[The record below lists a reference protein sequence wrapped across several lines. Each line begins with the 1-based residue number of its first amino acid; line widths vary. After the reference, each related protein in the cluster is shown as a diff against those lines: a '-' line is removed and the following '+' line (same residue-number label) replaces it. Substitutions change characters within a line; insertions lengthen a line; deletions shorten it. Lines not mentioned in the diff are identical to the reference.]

1 MITFLFSTL
10 FSFFFTAD
18 NDATVDEH
26 HGYCYQYQ
34 QCSTYIR
41 EFYTSIYSLAEER
54 SGKVDGTA
62 IKSFRNVCRRIVCFG
77 IYLIGCQREVRCH
90 IGYEIQT

>member
-1 MITFLFSTL
+1 MIAFLFSTL

-26 HGYCYQYQ
+26 HGYRYQYQ

-41 EFYTSIYSLAEER
+41 EFYTSI
-54 SGKVDGTA
+54 
-62 IKSFRNVCRRIVCFG
+62 
-77 IYLIGCQREVRCH
+77 
-90 IGYEIQT
+90 

>member
-1 MITFLFSTL
+1 MIAFLFSTL

-26 HGYCYQYQ
+26 HGYRYQYQ

-41 EFYTSIYSLAEER
+41 EFYTSIYSPAEEEAAKSMEPPSNP
-54 SGKVDGTA
+54 SGMCAVGSCVSAYT
-62 IKSFRNVCRRIVCFG
+62 
-77 IYLIGCQREVRCH
+77 
-90 IGYEIQT
+90 